1 VYTIILIKNEYI
13 DVCILISEYYLK
25 GFPKS
30 TPVAIIERAT
40 TPEQRTLS
48 GTLETIGHI
57 ARRDNAKAPGIL
69 FKSSHF
75 RFSSY

>member
-1 VYTIILIKNEYI
+1 MYN
-13 DVCILISEYYLK
+13 LK

-30 TPVAIIERAT
+30 TPVAIIEKAT

-57 ARRDNAKAPGIL
+57 ARRDNAKAPGI
-69 FKSSHF
+69 
-75 RFSSY
+75 YM